1 MRNNVRSLILGA
13 EAACP
18 TTTGTATSF
27 TQASAVRLV
36 NTDSSAHLVT
46 VVETQSG
53 TVQGSFTL
61 PASAVETLEKNY
73 THCVFAANAG
83 VTGAKVGL
91 TN

>member
-1 MRNNVRSLILGA
+1 MSRTLILGA

-27 TQASAVRLV
+27 TDASAVRLV

-53 TVQGSFTL
+53 AVKGSFTL

-83 VTGAKVGL
+83 VKGAKVGL

>member
-1 MRNNVRSLILGA
+1 MSRTLVLGA
-13 EAACP
+13 EIACP

-27 TQASAVRLV
+27 SEASAVRLV

-61 PASAVETLEKNY
+61 PASAVETLEKKY

-83 VTGAKVGL
+83 VKGAKVGF

>member
-1 MRNNVRSLILGA
+1 MSRTLILGA

-27 TQASAVRLV
+27 TEASAVRLV

-46 VVETQSG
+46 VVETRSG
-53 TVQGSFTL
+53 SVQGSFTL
-61 PASAVETLEKNY
+61 PASAVETLEKEY

-83 VTGAKVGL
+83 VKGAKVGL

>member
-1 MRNNVRSLILGA
+1 MSRSLILGA

-18 TTTGTATSF
+18 TTTGAATSF

-46 VVETQSG
+46 VVATQSG
-53 TVQGSFTL
+53 TVTGSFTL
-61 PASAVETLEKNY
+61 PASAVEILEKQNS
-73 THCVFAANAG
+73 HCVFAANAG
-83 VTGAKVGL
+83 VKGAKVGL